1 MVDELRAEDAM
12 ESQNNQEVQETQAQN
27 SEPEET
33 MEEMMQQ
40 FDVMGDFHR
49 GKIVEGTVVDTR
61 EDGWLVDVGYKC
73 EGFLPRKE
81 WTHRVL
87 VEETPEPENGAKVT
101 VQITN
106 MTQGE
111 EAQLGLSRWRCEF
124 DERWNKLEEELEKSE
139 MIPVNGIRKVKGG
152 LIVSAF
158 GIEGFIPISH
168 LAEEGRGV
176 NPGRLL
182 EQTFPVKLI
191 EKDRRKRRLVFSRR
205 SLIEEEMNELR
216 NAFYEQVHEGDVLEG
231 DVSSITSFG
240 VFVNLGAM
248 EGLVHITELSW
259 QRNAKAKDLVAKG
272 DHIKVKVIGIDKDSN
287 RISLS
292 LKQTLTDPW
301 DTVSERWQPGVTTEG
316 TVTNLT
322 EFGAFVE
329 IEPGIEGLIHIGDLS
344 WTRIKHPKEVL
355 KKGQKIEVSI
365 LEVDTDR
372 KRISLGY
379 KQLNDPWKGVTEK
392 YGKDQEIPVKVVRLA
407 DFGAFVEL
415 EEGIEGLIHISQLSQ
430 QRVENPREVLTEGQE
445 VTARV
450 LEVNPTERRIRLSLR
465 PLGEEPV
472 KRARDNEEGHA
483 EKRDRD
489 DRPRRRR
496 DPKKEERQG
505 SQLPQ
510 EEANVTIGDFLKQAS
525 AEAEAEAPKVEEP
538 VKEEAPAEEAPVEEK
553 PKAKRATKAK
563 AKQEEAAEP
572 EAEAPAEESAEPV
585 AEENAPTEE

>member
-1 MVDELRAEDAM
+1 MVDELRTEEGM
-12 ESQNNQEVQETQAQN
+12 ETQ
-27 SEPEET
+27 EKEET

-49 GKIVEGTVVDTR
+49 GKIVEGIIVDAR

-87 VEETPEPENGAKVT
+87 VEDTPEPENGAKVR

-106 MTQGE
+106 LSQGE

-124 DERWNKLEEELEKSE
+124 DERWNKLEEEAEKNE
-139 MIPVNGIRKVKGG
+139 TINVKGIRKVKGG
-152 LIVSAF
+152 LIVSCY

-182 EQTFPVKLI
+182 EQDFPVKLI

-205 SLIEEEMNELR
+205 SLMEAEMADLR
-216 NAFYEQVHEGDVLEG
+216 QSFYDQVHEGDVLEG

-248 EGLVHITELSW
+248 EGLVHISELSW
-259 QRNAKAKDLVAKG
+259 QRNAKAKEVVAKG
-272 DHIKVKVIGIDKDSN
+272 DHVKVKIIAIDKENN

-292 LKQTLTDPW
+292 IRQTLDDPW
-301 DTVSERWQPGVTTEG
+301 NTVAERWTAGIKTEG

-355 KKGQKIEVSI
+355 KKGQKVEVTVI
-365 LEVDTDR
+365 EVDTER
-372 KRISLGY
+372 KRISLGF
-379 KQLNDPWKGVTEK
+379 KQLNDPWQGVVEK
-392 YGKDQEIPVKVVRLA
+392 YAKDAEVPVKVVRIA

-415 EEGIEGLIHISQLSQ
+415 EEGVEGLIHISQLSS
-430 QRVENPREVLTEGQE
+430 QRVENPKEVLSEGQE
-445 VTARV
+445 VTARI

-465 PLGEEPV
+465 PANEEPV
-472 KRARDNEEGHA
+472 KRAPREESAPRPEGA
-483 EKRDRD
+483 AKKNNDE
-489 DRPRRRR
+489 RPRRRR
-496 DPKKEERQG
+496 QDGDRKRPDNNNN
-505 SQLPQ
+505 LPQ
-510 EEANVTIGDFLKQAS
+510 EETNVTIGDFLKQA
-525 AEAEAEAPKVEEP
+525 E
-538 VKEEAPAEEAPVEEK
+538 
-553 PKAKRATKAK
+553 
-563 AKQEEAAEP
+563 
-572 EAEAPAEESAEPV
+572 
-585 AEENAPTEE
+585 

>member
-1 MVDELRAEDAM
+1 MVDELRTEEGM
-12 ESQNNQEVQETQAQN
+12 ETQ
-27 SEPEET
+27 EKEET

-49 GKIVEGTVVDTR
+49 GKIVEGIIVDAR

-87 VEETPEPENGAKVT
+87 VEDAPEPENGAKVR

-106 MTQGE
+106 LSQGE

-124 DERWNKLEEELEKSE
+124 DERWNKLEEEAEKNE
-139 MIPVNGIRKVKGG
+139 TINVKGIRKVKGG
-152 LIVSAF
+152 LIVSCY

-182 EQTFPVKLI
+182 EQDFPVKLI

-205 SLIEEEMNELR
+205 SLMEAEMADLR
-216 NAFYEQVHEGDVLEG
+216 QSFYDQVHEGDVLEG

-248 EGLVHITELSW
+248 EGLVHISELSW
-259 QRNAKAKDLVAKG
+259 QRNAKAKEVVAKG
-272 DHIKVKVIGIDKDSN
+272 DHVKVKIIAIDKENN

-292 LKQTLTDPW
+292 IRQTLDDPW
-301 DTVSERWQPGVTTEG
+301 NTVAERWTAGIKTEG

-322 EFGAFVE
+322 KFGAFVE

-355 KKGQKIEVSI
+355 KKGQKVEVTVI
-365 LEVDTDR
+365 EVDTER
-372 KRISLGY
+372 KRISLGF
-379 KQLNDPWKGVTEK
+379 KQLNDPWQGVVEK
-392 YGKDQEIPVKVVRLA
+392 YAKDAEVPVKVVRIA

-415 EEGIEGLIHISQLSQ
+415 EEGVEGLIHISQLSS
-430 QRVENPREVLTEGQE
+430 QRVENPKEVLSEGQE
-445 VTARV
+445 VTARI

-465 PLGEEPV
+465 PANEEPA
-472 KRARDNEEGHA
+472 KRTPREENSSRPEGA
-483 EKRDRD
+483 AKKNNDE
-489 DRPRRRR
+489 RPRRRR
-496 DPKKEERQG
+496 QDGDRKRPDNNNN
-505 SQLPQ
+505 LPQ
-510 EEANVTIGDFLKQAS
+510 EETNVTIGDFLKQA
-525 AEAEAEAPKVEEP
+525 E
-538 VKEEAPAEEAPVEEK
+538 
-553 PKAKRATKAK
+553 
-563 AKQEEAAEP
+563 
-572 EAEAPAEESAEPV
+572 
-585 AEENAPTEE
+585 

>member
-1 MVDELRAEDAM
+1 MVDELRTEEGM
-12 ESQNNQEVQETQAQN
+12 ETQ
-27 SEPEET
+27 EKEET

-49 GKIVEGTVVDTR
+49 GKIVEGIIVDAR

-87 VEETPEPENGAKVT
+87 VEDTPEPENGAKVR

-106 MTQGE
+106 LSQGE

-124 DERWNKLEEELEKSE
+124 DERWNKLEEEAEKNE
-139 MIPVNGIRKVKGG
+139 TINVKGIRKVKGG
-152 LIVSAF
+152 LIVSCY

-182 EQTFPVKLI
+182 EQDFPVKLI

-205 SLIEEEMNELR
+205 SLMEAEMADLR
-216 NAFYEQVHEGDVLEG
+216 QSFYDQVHEGDVLEG

-248 EGLVHITELSW
+248 EGLVHISELSW
-259 QRNAKAKDLVAKG
+259 QRNAKAKEVVAKG
-272 DHIKVKVIGIDKDSN
+272 DHVKVKIIAIDKENN

-292 LKQTLTDPW
+292 IRQTLDDPW
-301 DTVSERWQPGVTTEG
+301 NTVAERWTAGIKTEG

-355 KKGQKIEVSI
+355 KKGQKVEVSVI
-365 LEVDTDR
+365 EVDTDR
-372 KRISLGY
+372 KRISLGF
-379 KQLNDPWKGVTEK
+379 KQLNDPWQGVVEK
-392 YGKDQEIPVKVVRLA
+392 YAKDMEVPVKVVRIA

-415 EEGIEGLIHISQLSQ
+415 EDGVEGLIHISQLSS
-430 QRVENPREVLTEGQE
+430 QRVENPKEVLSEGQE
-445 VTARV
+445 VTARI

-465 PLGEEPV
+465 PANEEPV
-472 KRARDNEEGHA
+472 KRAPREESAPRPEGA
-483 EKRDRD
+483 AKKNNDE
-489 DRPRRRR
+489 RPRRRR
-496 DPKKEERQG
+496 QDGDRKRPD
-505 SQLPQ
+505 SNNNLPQ
-510 EEANVTIGDFLKQAS
+510 EETNVTIGDFLKQA
-525 AEAEAEAPKVEEP
+525 E
-538 VKEEAPAEEAPVEEK
+538 
-553 PKAKRATKAK
+553 
-563 AKQEEAAEP
+563 
-572 EAEAPAEESAEPV
+572 
-585 AEENAPTEE
+585 